1 MAAVEIEIESEGE
14 SCDCCPDCKMAPKGP
29 VKTKDQLLAELK
41 ALLNDNRPNGM
52 AERMLKIDK
61 LMEDISDLGESD

>member
-14 SCDCCPDCKMAPKGP
+14 ACDCCPDCKMAPKGP
-29 VKTKDQLLAELK
+29 QKTKDELLAELK
-41 ALLNDNRPNGM
+41 ALLNDSRPNGM

-61 LMEDISDLGESD
+61 LMSDISDMGESD